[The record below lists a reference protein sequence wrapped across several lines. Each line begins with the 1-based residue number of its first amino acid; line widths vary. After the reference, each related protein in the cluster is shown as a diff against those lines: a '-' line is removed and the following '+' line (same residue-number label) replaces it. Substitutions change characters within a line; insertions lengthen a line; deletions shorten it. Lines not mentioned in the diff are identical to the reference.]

1 MLRTLC
7 VGVYSLGYPKRKVKL
22 MGYYKN
28 LEIELQEIQDTEL
41 FQIVAW
47 DREHKDKLT
56 AKERWDILTDE
67 VKLKRALVLW
77 ENSKNPPKP
86 KPAGEHVAVQVRRRD
101 LRAPKKS
108 LMCPIGWSLIGV
120 ALLAGVTLTVV
131 NI

>member
-1 MLRTLC
+1 M
-7 VGVYSLGYPKRKVKL
+7 
-22 MGYYKN
+22 
-28 LEIELQEIQDTEL
+28 
-41 FQIVAW
+41 
-47 DREHKDKLT
+47 
-56 AKERWDILTDE
+56 
-67 VKLKRALVLW
+67 KRALVLW
-77 ENSKNPPKP
+77 GNETIPAP